1 MRSKITGL
9 RALVAKYPTPLI
21 SLRLRGW
28 LMAFV
33 LAPACAAVAGPAF
46 ARTVFDGAW
55 SVLIITQSGTCDRA
69 YRYDVHISNGQV
81 LHDEHGAVSL
91 QGQVAR
97 DGAIR
102 VSVSAG
108 DNRAD
113 DADGLCKRVHS
124 RITDDNLW
132 RPTRRAEEHY
142 TNDKLSTRRGA
153 VHSIGW
159 LSARKWPA
167 ESDTGT
173 GE

>member
-9 RALVAKYPTPLI
+9 RALMAKYPTPLI

-28 LMAFV
+28 LMAFI
-33 LAPACAAVAGPAF
+33 LALACAAIAGPAF

-113 DADGLCKRVHS
+113 GSGRLS
-124 RITDDNLW
+124 RDRGSGLW
-132 RPTRRAEEHY
+132 RGQGSAGACAGNWEAERRE
-142 TNDKLSTRRGA
+142 
-153 VHSIGW
+153 
-159 LSARKWPA
+159 
-167 ESDTGT
+167 
-173 GE
+173 